1 MPKKPKV
8 ALEEKVS
15 IVRRCLSGELG
26 ICEAGR
32 MAGVNWKTIRRWIT
46 RYETEGAEG
55 FLPWE
60 QNRVYSAELKKTAV
74 AEYLRGEGSLQ
85 EICGRHK
92 IREDCALRQWI
103 KVYNAHGDFNSI
115 KFSGGGSYMKQRR
128 DTTLEERIQIAK
140 ECLASGKNYGEIALK
155 YNVSYQPARTWTLRY
170 EELGEGGLED
180 RRGRRKKDQEPRTP
194 LEEAQIE
201 IEQLKHELHK
211 AEMERDLLKK
221 LDEVVRRD
229 AYRK

>member
-8 ALEEKVS
+8 ASEEKVS

-74 AEYLRGEGSLQ
+74 AEYLRGGGKSA
-85 EICGRHK
+85 GN
-92 IREDCALRQWI
+92 LRKTQ
-103 KVYNAHGDFNSI
+103 NT
-115 KFSGGGSYMKQRR
+115 RR
-128 DTTLEERIQIAK
+128 
-140 ECLASGKNYGEIALK
+140 
-155 YNVSYQPARTWTLRY
+155 LRSSAVDK
-170 EELGEGGLED
+170 G
-180 RRGRRKKDQEPRTP
+180 
-194 LEEAQIE
+194 I
-201 IEQLKHELHK
+201 
-211 AEMERDLLKK
+211 
-221 LDEVVRRD
+221 
-229 AYRK
+229 